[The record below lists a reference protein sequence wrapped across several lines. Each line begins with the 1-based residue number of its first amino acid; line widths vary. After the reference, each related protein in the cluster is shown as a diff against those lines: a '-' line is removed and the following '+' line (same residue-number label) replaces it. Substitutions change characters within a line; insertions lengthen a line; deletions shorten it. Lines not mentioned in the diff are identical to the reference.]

1 MVSRVTAIGL
11 GLAASLALSGCVTHS
26 SGPDTLSGELPS
38 HSMTGMTQP
47 VEGVVTRVDVP
58 QRVVVLDNG
67 RMYQVPGDSA
77 VLINGQPVVISSVQ
91 PGSRVTLTSPTVV
104 EYRDGRYIAV
114 APGAPA
120 AVVTAPA
127 APSAVVAAPAAPS
140 TVVTT
145 PGASSTTVVTAPA
158 APAGIRQTIYGR
170 VTDVD
175 RDEIRVKTD
184 RDSFEIRMPNA
195 NTSGI
200 RKGDMVQLDVTINP
214 AAPSASPRTR

>member
-26 SGPDTLSGELPS
+26 SPPEPLGGELPS
-38 HSMTGMTQP
+38 HAMTGMTQP

-67 RMYQVPGDSA
+67 RMYQLPADST
-77 VLINGQPVVISSVQ
+77 VLVNGQPVVISSVP
-91 PGSRVTLTSPTVV
+91 PGSRVMLTSPTVV
-104 EYRDGRYIAV
+104 EYRNGRYVAV
-114 APGAPA
+114 
-120 AVVTAPA
+120 APA
-127 APSAVVAAPAAPS
+127 APAAVVAAPAAPS

-158 APAGIRQTIYGR
+158 VPAGIRQTIYGR

-175 RDEIRVKTD
+175 RNEIRVKTD
-184 RDSFEIRMPNA
+184 TDSFEIRMPNA
-195 NTSGI
+195 STSGI

>member
-67 RMYQVPGDSA
+67 RMYQLTGDT
-77 VLINGQPVVISSVQ
+77 VLVNGQPVVITSVQ

-104 EYRDGRYIAV
+104 EYRDGRYVAV

-120 AVVTAPA
+120 AVV
-127 APSAVVAAPAAPS
+127 
-140 TVVTT
+140 
-145 PGASSTTVVTAPA
+145 A
-158 APAGIRQTIYGR
+158 APAGLRQTIYGR

-184 RDSFEIRMPNA
+184 QDSFEIRMPNA
-195 NTSGI
+195 GTSGI
-200 RKGDMVQLDVTINP
+200 RKGDTVQLDVTVNP
-214 AAPSASPRTR
+214 AAPSASPRAR